1 MRCKSKR
8 IGFRRNKKGLS
19 PVVATVLLI
28 SIVIAIAVIV
38 FLWLRGFAGE
48 AVTKFDGKNVEL
60 VCRDVEFGADY
71 TGGQL
76 SISNK
81 GNVPIYNLKV
91 RVTTEGGYEEEN
103 LKEVSGDWPDTGL
116 AAGEAT
122 SVSFSDAEGAS
133 SITLIPILIGNSEE
147 GSKKKHT
154 CKESSGTEIT
164 DL

>member
-1 MRCKSKR
+1 M
-8 IGFRRNKKGLS
+8 FQRRGKKGLS

-60 VCRDVEFGADY
+60 VCRDVEFRADY
-71 TGGQL
+71 AGGQI
-76 SISNK
+76 SISNT
-81 GNVPIYNLKV
+81 GNVPIYNFKV
-91 RVTTEGGYEEEN
+91 EVTSEAGFETED
-103 LKEVSGDWPDTGL
+103 LKEVSGSWPDTGL
-116 AAGEAT
+116 AAGEARE
-122 SVSFSDAEGAS
+122 VSFSDAEGAS
-133 SITLIPILIGNSEE
+133 SITLIPVLIGNSEE

-154 CKESSGTEIT
+154 CKESSGMKIT